1 MDEGVAAARR
11 SFAEELRYTARVGS
25 AAVVAAFATVPRE
38 RFAGPGPWQ
47 LLSPMRMG
55 SYWSTGDA
63 DPRHLYH
70 DVLIALD
77 PARRLNNGQP
87 SLWAA
92 RYDQLEL
99 PPGGH
104 VVHVGAGTGYYSAI
118 LAEIVGSTGHVTALE
133 VDAPLAARAE
143 ANLAPWPQVAVLAD
157 NGFTYQ
163 PEAPVDAIIVNAG
176 VVTLSPLWLDA
187 LKPTGRLLVPLTDT
201 RGSGG
206 FLRVARSPA
215 TPQHDAARFVSRT
228 RIFPCADGRP
238 AEAETRLEAALRGKG
253 LAAVRSLHRGPCRPM
268 RAAGLP
274 ARAGGCQPSRC
285 RTLPWR
291 LGVDLRQMVVAPA
304 IHPPPR
310 YAAYA
315 ARDRVPRRG
324 VAD

>member
-1 MDEGVAAARR
+1 MDDGVAAARR

-25 AAVVAAFATVPRE
+25 AAVIEAFATVPRE

-77 PARRLNNGQP
+77 LTRRLNNGQP

-99 PPGGH
+99 ASGGR

-133 VDAPLAARAE
+133 VDASLAARAE
-143 ANLAPWPQVAVLAD
+143 ANLALWPQVVVLAL
-157 NGFTYQ
+157 NGFTYE
-163 PEAPVDAIIVNAG
+163 PEAPVDAVIVNAG
-176 VVTLSPLWLDA
+176 VATLSPLWLDA
-187 LKPTGRLLVPLTDT
+187 LKPAGGRLLVPLTDT

-206 FLRVARSPA
+206 FLLVARLPA
-215 TPQHDAARFVSRT
+215 TPQHYAARFVGRT

-238 AEAETRLEAALRGKG
+238 PEAEARLEIALQGKR
-253 LAAVRSLHRGPCRPM
+253 LAAVRSLHRGPEPSDASCSL
-268 RAAGLP
+268 AGEGWWLSTEPVP
-274 ARAGGCQPSRC
+274 ADAMAGSTTGRG
-285 RTLPWR
+285 TL
-291 LGVDLRQMVVAPA
+291 
-304 IHPPPR
+304 
-310 YAAYA
+310 
-315 ARDRVPRRG
+315 
-324 VAD
+324 